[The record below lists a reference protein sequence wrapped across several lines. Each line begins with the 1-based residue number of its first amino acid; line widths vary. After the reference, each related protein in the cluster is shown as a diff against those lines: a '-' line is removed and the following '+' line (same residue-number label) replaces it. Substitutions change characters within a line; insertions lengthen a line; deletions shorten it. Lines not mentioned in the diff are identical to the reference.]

1 MSKYCLTIL
10 IARTL
15 ASSQTCRLEGE
26 PCRCLRPDECLT
38 SCCGQNVRCNYISV
52 TEQRCQSCQ
61 QCDWRLN
68 KCDEICA
75 PSQSPSPS
83 PEGSI
88 ITTIAAS
95 ENRNSTIP
103 PLLSTAQTED
113 DGSGLL
119 LYIIIPLVCVC
130 LCFITAAIFY
140 MRRYQHSEKE
150 IPEDIPDIVKI
161 VSAKE
166 LEKQVGL
173 RGYSIA
179 SAASEGLYR
188 ERKVGS
194 KSAPKS
200 QSRQEGEERKTSD
213 YFGTRLGPTPYS
225 RPFAISR
232 EVRVK
237 NDSVDKYLKAPG
249 QNRFRP
255 ISDASS
261 LDSTGLYRTPTPAIE
276 RTRQRI
282 QTTSTVDSWG
292 LYRTP
297 TPEKRVPNPNIG
309 RYYHKAK
316 AHQSANLERKR
327 FLYFDHRTCPPPPP
341 RKPPPVKQIRRFNM
355 YSNQVVE

>member
-1 MSKYCLTIL
+1 MSKYCLTIFFAL
-10 IARTL
+10 TL
-15 ASSQTCRLEGE
+15 ASFETCRLEGE
-26 PCRCLRPDECLT
+26 PCRCFGRAECLT

-75 PSQSPSPS
+75 PSQFPSTS
-83 PEGSI
+83 PEGPI
-88 ITTIAAS
+88 ITTITAS
-95 ENRNSTIP
+95 TQASATIP
-103 PLLSTAQTED
+103 PVISTAQTDD
-113 DGSGLL
+113 DGSSPL
-119 LYIIIPLVCVC
+119 LYIIIPLVCLC
-130 LCFITAAIFY
+130 LCFIAAAIFY
-140 MRRYQHSEKE
+140 IRRYQYPEKE
-150 IPEDIPDIVKI
+150 TTEDVPEIVKV

-173 RGYSIA
+173 RGYSVA
-179 SAASEGLYR
+179 SAASEGLDC
-188 ERKVGS
+188 ENKVAS

-200 QSRQEGEERKTSD
+200 QSRQEGEERKNSD

-237 NDSVDKYLKAPG
+237 NDSVDKYLTAPG
-249 QNRFRP
+249 KNRFRP

-261 LDSTGLYRTPTPAIE
+261 LDSTGLYRTPTPATE
-276 RTRQRI
+276 RTRHRI
-282 QTTSTVDSWG
+282 PTTSTVDSWG

-297 TPEKRVPNPNIG
+297 TPEKRVPDPNIG
-309 RYYHKAK
+309 RYYHNPK
-316 AHQSANLERKR
+316 AHQNANLERKR
-327 FLYFDHRTCPPPPP
+327 FLHFDARTCPPPPP
-341 RKPPPVKQIRRFNM
+341 RKPPPRKLVRRFNM